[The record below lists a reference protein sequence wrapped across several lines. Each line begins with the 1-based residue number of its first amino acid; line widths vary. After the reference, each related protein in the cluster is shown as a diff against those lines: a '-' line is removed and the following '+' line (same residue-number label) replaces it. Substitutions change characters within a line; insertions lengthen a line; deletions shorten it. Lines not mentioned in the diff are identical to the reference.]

1 MKDKFDRQI
10 RELQDKV
17 EERKEQEDEC
27 LNLNVWNECVEV
39 RERRFI
45 IN

>member
-27 LNLNVWNECVEV
+27 LNLNV
-39 RERRFI
+39 
-45 IN
+45 